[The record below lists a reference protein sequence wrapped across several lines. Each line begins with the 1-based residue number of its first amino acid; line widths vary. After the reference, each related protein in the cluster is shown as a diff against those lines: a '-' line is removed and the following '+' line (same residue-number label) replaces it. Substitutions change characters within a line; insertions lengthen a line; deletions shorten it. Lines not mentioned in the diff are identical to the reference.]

1 MQMHC
6 FWRPKK
12 RPNCWNWGEEGEMPE
27 RKHFFTNVFPYLC
40 FPDCKTIENWRLV
53 NNLTQEVI
61 TDATI
66 ECKAESGGEWSIS
79 STFLVW
85 ESLVSTSRCILRWNW
100 VQEHQGVP
108 GCLRKA
114 GLCNL
119 HGRGRNKLWRH
130 LNCILR
136 SVLIFPICWNLI
148 DKGAKTAKY
157 LVFCFCRSST
167 LGSFFAAFCCHIM
180 LAFPLRRM

>member
-1 MQMHC
+1 MGGLRWGGVRKSTLVQFFKFFIIVTISIIQCIVYMKMHC

-119 HGRGRNKLWRH
+119 HGRGRNKLWWH

-136 SVLIFPICWNLI
+136 SVLIFSLSYWLEPN
-148 DKGAKTAKY
+148 
-157 LVFCFCRSST
+157 R
-167 LGSFFAAFCCHIM
+167 
-180 LAFPLRRM
+180 

>member
-1 MQMHC
+1 MGGLRWGGVWKSTLVQFFNFFYHC
-6 FWRPKK
+6 HHRYYTVYSIHANALFLTPKK
-12 RPNCWNWGEEGEMPE
+12 ETKLLELRGRGGNA
-27 RKHFFTNVFPYLC
+27 RKKALFFTNVFPYLC

-66 ECKAESGGEWSIS
+66 ECKSESGGEWSIS

-85 ESLVSTSRCILRWNW
+85 ESFVSTLRCILRWNW

-108 GCLRKA
+108 GCLRNA

-119 HGRGRNKLWRH
+119 HGRGGNKLWRH

-136 SVLIFPICWNLI
+136 SVLIFPHFSYWLEPN
-148 DKGAKTAKY
+148 
-157 LVFCFCRSST
+157 R
-167 LGSFFAAFCCHIM
+167 
-180 LAFPLRRM
+180 